1 MITKANRQSRC
12 HVGDNGSAISSKI
25 EKAEYYSKY
34 FYLFFLGRRDMIRC
48 VILQVIQVLNLD
60 ITRMIPKSL

>member
-1 MITKANRQSRC
+1 MINKANRQSRC

-34 FYLFFLGRRDMIRC
+34 FYLFF
-48 VILQVIQVLNLD
+48 
-60 ITRMIPKSL
+60 